1 MSETTEAPIV
11 ETTDS
16 IVETTAMPETT
27 KAEGNQMIDEETYVL
42 DEALHIDINRLQYKI
57 VIV

>member
-16 IVETTAMPETT
+16 LVETTTMPETT